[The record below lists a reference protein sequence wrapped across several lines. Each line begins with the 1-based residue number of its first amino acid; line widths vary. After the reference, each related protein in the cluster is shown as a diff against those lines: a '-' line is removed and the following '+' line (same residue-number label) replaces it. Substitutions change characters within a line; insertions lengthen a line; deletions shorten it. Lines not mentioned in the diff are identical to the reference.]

1 MRRHKLSLKLTAMMF
16 AVAVFL
22 TATLASAQREITL
35 HSFGNATDGTGP
47 NGSLISDAAGN
58 LYGTTLNG
66 GAYEGH
72 AVYTGTAFKLSP
84 AKGGGWTETIL
95 HSFGYA
101 SDGEAPSAG
110 LISDASGNLYG
121 TTVQGGG
128 TEGCTGSTPGCGIIF
143 QLRPPAT
150 KGGHW
155 TEAVLYRFDNG
166 NDGANPQG
174 VLTLDSSGNLYGTTN
189 TLGGSLLSGSVFELS
204 PRTSGDWRI
213 SVLHIFNSNG
223 SDGVHPTAGLTFDS
237 SGNLYGTTYRGG
249 SGRCVRKDGVYLGCG
264 AVFQLSYA
272 AGAGWTETLLHSFLG
287 DQNGDGAAPEAS
299 LILDRSGNLY
309 GTTFGGG
316 IAGERCS
323 GIAPPGCGTVFELS
337 PSSGEWKETILYQFL
352 GFSADGSGPSGPL
365 LLDPSGNLFG
375 TTSDAGLY
383 NYGTLFKL
391 TADNAGWAETVL
403 YNFGFV
409 GDGEYPESFLLLD
422 GSGNIYGTTSA
433 GGPGGGTSN
442 NGQGTVFEITP

>member
-1 MRRHKLSLKLTAMMF
+1 MRRHKLSSKLTAMMF

-47 NGSLISDAAGN
+47 NGSLISDAVGN

-237 SGNLYGTTYRGG
+237 SGNLYGTTCYGG
-249 SGRCVRKDGVYLGCG
+249 
-264 AVFQLSYA
+264 
-272 AGAGWTETLLHSFLG
+272 T
-287 DQNGDGAAPEAS
+287 
-299 LILDRSGNLY
+299 Y
-309 GTTFGGG
+309 GG
-316 IAGERCS
+316 
-323 GIAPPGCGTVFELS
+323 GTVFELS
-337 PSSGEWKETILYQFL
+337 PKTGGGWTEKILYDFNSSGNDAACPNGGVIFDSSGNLYGTANGGIGNYGTVFQLSPSGVAWTEKVLYRFNGGSTDGYYPSGGVVFDTAGNLYGATSYGGTYSRGTIFELTPTGGGWSENIVHNF
-352 GFSADGSGPSGPL
+352 GSVADGAYPSSGNFL
-365 LLDPSGNLFG
+365 IDADGNLFG
-375 TTSDAGLY
+375 ATGQGGAYDGL
-383 NYGTLFKL
+383 
-391 TADNAGWAETVL
+391 
-403 YNFGFV
+403 FG
-409 GDGEYPESFLLLD
+409 S
-422 GSGNIYGTTSA
+422 
-433 GGPGGGTSN
+433 
-442 NGQGTVFEITP
+442 GTVFEFTPGS